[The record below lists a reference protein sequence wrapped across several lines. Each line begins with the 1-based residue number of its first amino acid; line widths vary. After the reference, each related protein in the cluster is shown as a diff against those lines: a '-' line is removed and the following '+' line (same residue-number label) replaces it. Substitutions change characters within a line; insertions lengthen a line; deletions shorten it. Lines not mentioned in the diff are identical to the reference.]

1 MVLIGI
7 DPYPFV
13 FGTLSGHWIGLRE
26 NANDG
31 EYVQDSFPS
40 LIWKTYGV
48 LRVKKLSQ

>member
-31 EYVQDSFPS
+31 EYVQDSFPPS
-40 LIWKTYGV
+40 FGKPMVSSEL
-48 LRVKKLSQ
+48 KLSQ